1 MKGRVEGSLLDAG
14 DWRPNP
20 ASPIIQKGRS
30 FGVGL
35 FWYILNESGFEALNR
50 RENLER

>member
-20 ASPIIQKGRS
+20 ASPIIQKPILRGRP
-30 FGVGL
+30 FL
-35 FWYILNESGFEALNR
+35 YILNESGFEALNR